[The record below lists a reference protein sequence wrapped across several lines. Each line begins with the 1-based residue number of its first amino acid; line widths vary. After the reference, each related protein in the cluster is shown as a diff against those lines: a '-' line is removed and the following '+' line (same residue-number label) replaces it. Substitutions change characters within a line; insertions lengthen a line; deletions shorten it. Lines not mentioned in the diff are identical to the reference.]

1 MKYTELSKLKQLSAA
16 AALGGLLVTNN
27 SYSPSAFN
35 SGDDKVTTSKTY
47 DTLVAAGFSKP
58 MDLVVDDNGITLNL
72 NKETKYNSHSNV
84 RLTPTSDDK
93 ETITLAFNPVVT
105 LNDPTLTIDR
115 FRVMGD
121 ILLEGDV
128 EDDLNKI
135 NKMLK
140 SFSSIIEINSDF
152 NNLFANLIAGFE
164 KLKELSPEVI
174 SAINGPGGLL
184 HIYENLSRTIGYNS
198 RYHHDNDDNCT
209 YAGGIFTEGNV
220 YGGIHTSEFLD
231 SSNTAKPE
239 SVRFKYKEQ
248 LGASEGL
255 MTVSV
260 LYKGS
265 NEIILVEKTVP
276 TDLSKEEFIDT
287 IYKTYDEAALKSE
300 IPDKTNPLIA
310 DAKTTIEGAVPFL
323 FSGGGSLFG

>member
-16 AALGGLLVTNN
+16 AVLGGLLVTNN
-27 SYSPSAFN
+27 SYSSPTFN
-35 SGDDKVTTSKTY
+35 SGDDKITTSKTY

-72 NKETKYNSHSNV
+72 NKETTYNTYSVV
-84 RLTPTSDDK
+84 RLTPTNADQ
-93 ETITLAFNPVVT
+93 EIVTLAFNPVIT
-105 LNDPTLTIDR
+105 LNDPTLTVDR
-115 FRVMGD
+115 FRLMGD
-121 ILLEGDV
+121 IILDGDIT
-128 EDDLNKI
+128 DDLNKI
-135 NKMLK
+135 SNMLK
-140 SFSSIIEINSDF
+140 SFSSIVEINADF

-198 RYHHDNDDNCT
+198 RHRHDNEDNCI
-209 YAGGIFTEGNV
+209 YSGGIFTEGNV
-220 YGGIHTSEFLD
+220 YAGIQTSEFLD
-231 SSNTAKPE
+231 NSNTAKPE

-248 LGASEGL
+248 LGAAEGL
-255 MTVSV
+255 MSVSV

-265 NEIILVEKTVP
+265 NEIILVEKAVP

-323 FSGGGSLFG
+323 VSGGSMFG